1 MCCRLT
7 GRNSSSSRAKRHQ
20 RTPYSR
26 AASQPRRP
34 SGIRRAAGGAKEFL
48 RYLQDAD
55 PGHWGLESVSAGSQ
69 MTGGLLAYSHES
81 MKGLRYKG
89 RRKRKHR
96 KRSHHAAEPPVH
108 QKGAPAA
115 VSGSRAARDQSS
127 SSSRRTPQ
135 RCKPELWCD
144 GRNRC
149 ACICYSM
156 PSYPRAK
163 LSLTSAHPAHPR
175 NHVPHSFAD

>member
-1 MCCRLT
+1 MCCRPT
-7 GRNSSSSRAKRHQ
+7 GGNSSSSRAKRHQ

-26 AASQPRRP
+26 AASQPRRL
-34 SGIRRAAGGAKEFL
+34 SGICGAAGGVKEFP

-55 PGHWGLESVSAGSQ
+55 PGQWGLESVSASSQ

-89 RRKRKHR
+89 RRRRKHR
-96 KRSHHAAEPPVH
+96 KRSHHAAEPLVH
-108 QKGAPAA
+108 RKGAPAA
-115 VSGSRAARDQSS
+115 ATGSRAACDPST
-127 SSSRRTPQ
+127 SSRRTPQ
-135 RCKPELWCD
+135 RREPEPRCD

-149 ACICYSM
+149 ACICYSK

-163 LSLTSAHPAHPR
+163 LPLTSPRPAHPR
-175 NHVPHSFAD
+175 NHVPHSLAD